1 MDPGPRDQVTAVL
14 SAAAPRLFPSRPESF
29 EPSMKTKLSPPFRLC
44 GRGFLWLW
52 LLVLVHGARAQSVT
66 NNPDAA
72 GLWMGD
78 VVLDRVGGLAGPTN
92 NPAKTAAPLQFRVL
106 FHVDNAGKVKLL
118 KDVIVAKRATPTLD
132 VVLVNDPSRLAS
144 LNLERTAEQA
154 VAGRRY
160 SAIGYDF
167 NGLDLGCRGGVGQ
180 GFRCEASVVL
190 SNTAPTNPFRHAF
203 HPDHANTGAR
213 AYTVRRE
220 IGISFNTPPQ
230 RLAEVDTL
238 EGTYTEAVH
247 GLALQPISVAGTVTL
262 RRISRVAILN
272 Q

>member
-1 MDPGPRDQVTAVL
+1 
-14 SAAAPRLFPSRPESF
+14 
-29 EPSMKTKLSPPFRLC
+29 
-44 GRGFLWLW
+44 
-52 LLVLVHGARAQSVT
+52 
-66 NNPDAA
+66 
-72 GLWMGD
+72 
-78 VVLDRVGGLAGPTN
+78 
-92 NPAKTAAPLQFRVL
+92 
-106 FHVDNAGKVKLL
+106 
-118 KDVIVAKRATPTLD
+118 
-132 VVLVNDPSRLAS
+132 VLVNDPSRLAS

-190 SNTAPTNPFRHAF
+190 SNTAPTNPFRHGF

-213 AYTVRRE
+213 AYSVRRE
-220 IGISFNTPPQ
+220 IGINFNTPPQ
-230 RLAEVDTL
+230 KLAEVDTL
-238 EGTYTEAVH
+238 EGAYTEAVH

-262 RRISRVAILN
+262 RRISRVSILN